1 MPLAELSILKYNKGG
16 GEWMEWEAWALKE
29 LMSVGSD
36 LCAKFSNLQVFVAFI
51 LEIVLSF

>member
-1 MPLAELSILKYNKGG
+1 MPLAELSILKNNKDG
-16 GEWMEWEAWALKE
+16 GEWMEWEAWSHKE

-36 LCAKFSNLQVFVAFI
+36 LSAKFSNLQVFVAFI